1 MPNTSLNDILNDNP
15 DIVGRLRNSQSGIYV
30 YPVVTP
36 EFSNWRTEQA
46 AWRHSAVLFDQSHH
60 MDELTVEGPDA
71 EKFLSH
77 HGINSFSNFDLNRAK
92 HFVPVTPNGHVIGD
106 HIIFRERQ
114 DKFISSG
121 AHRHPTG

>member
-1 MPNTSLNDILNDNP
+1 MAATSLGDILRENP
-15 DIVGRLRNSQSGIYV
+15 DVVGRLRNSQIGMYV

-36 EFSNWRTEQA
+36 EFTNWRTEQA

-77 HGINSFSNFDLNRAK
+77 HGFKSFANFDLNRAK
-92 HFVPVTPNGHVIGD
+92 PFVPVTASLSVALGKRSARA
-106 HIIFRERQ
+106 FRLIAPVSTAPRT
-114 DKFISSG
+114 S
-121 AHRHPTG
+121 R